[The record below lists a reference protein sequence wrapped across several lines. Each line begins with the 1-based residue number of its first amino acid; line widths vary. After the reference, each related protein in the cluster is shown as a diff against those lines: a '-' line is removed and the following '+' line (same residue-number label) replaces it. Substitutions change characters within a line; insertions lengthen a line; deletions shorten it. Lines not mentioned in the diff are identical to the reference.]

1 MKLAYFRKSK
11 RSLEEIKKVLTNSA
25 EAKNIKIANAEMFPS
40 GKGFFIPVMM
50 SEWVE
55 EVSRGIDPNLFN
67 FIPFAFYAY
76 ETEGGVF
83 VGAADPRA
91 IAPIVGDSCGHDHG
105 DSLGGSDHKHDH
117 VASAVLTG
125 ASEAIRAVINE
136 ASGAG
141 DRKVKS
147 VKLYSTM
154 TCPYC
159 RMEKEWLEKIGIKF
173 DYILVD
179 MNPAAGEEMVRKTGQ
194 AGVPVTEIEY
204 DSGDAEF
211 VVGFDKEELSGLFG
225 VRQG

>member
-1 MKLAYFRKSK
+1 MKLAYFKKSK
-11 RSLEEIKKVLTNSA
+11 LTLEEIKNNLVAAAGKNGVKVS
-25 EAKNIKIANAEMFPS
+25 EPEMFPS
-40 GKGFFIPVMM
+40 GTGFVVPVIMTEWAEEAAKGL
-50 SEWVE
+50 
-55 EVSRGIDPNLFN
+55 DPNLFN

-91 IAPIVGDSCGHDHG
+91 IASMIGHNHHDQEHDHEHDHNHDHG
-105 DSLGGSDHKHDH
+105 SEK
-117 VASAVLTG
+117 LT
-125 ASEAIRAVINE
+125 E
-136 ASGAG
+136 AS
-141 DRKVKS
+141 DRIRSVIDEAAAVGELKVKN

-159 RMEKEWLEKIGIKF
+159 RMEKEWLEKNNVKF

-194 AGVPVTEIEY
+194 TAVPVTEIEY

-211 VVGFDKEELSGLFG
+211 VVGFDKEELLNLLGIK
-225 VRQG
+225 